1 MEGDHDKT
9 SFWKKNI
16 KNVPGRPSPKREA
29 KNTSKGKQ
37 QGSTSFQ
44 DFQASVSD
52 AWAMDDDEFCSG
64 LKNTKISKK
73 VSQSAALNVLNTHRS
88 ATEVKKSSIENLS
101 DTSPQ
106 IIHDTDTVRISRI
119 PGRPL
124 QLHCSNPPQEEDS
137 EVKLERFEAL
147 LANSPSLQELCKLS
161 WSGVPVKVRSITWR
175 LLSGYLPVNLERRN
189 GVLER
194 KRQDYWTLVKEYYYT
209 EHDEVN
215 RDIQH
220 QINIDVPRMNPTIAL
235 FQQKTVQL
243 MFERIL
249 FIWSIRHPASGYVQG
264 INDLVT
270 PFFVVFLQEFIPESK
285 PFETFNVESLPE
297 EERKIIEA
305 DSFWCLSKFLDGI
318 QDNYVFAQI
327 GIQKKVLQ
335 LEDLIK
341 RVDETLHKHLKQHNV
356 SYLQFSFRWLN
367 NLLTRE
373 LPLRCSI
380 RLWDT
385 YLAENDS
392 FATFQLYVCAA
403 FLLYWKDDLMRQRD
417 FQGLL
422 LLLQN
427 LPTQS
432 WSSSQ
437 INLLVAEAYK
447 LKVMFADAPNH
458 LTCNTTNSSES

>member
-1 MEGDHDKT
+1 MDGESDRA

-16 KNVPGRPSPKREA
+16 KTVPGRPSPKRDT
-29 KNTSKGKQ
+29 KSTSKSKTP
-37 QGSTSFQ
+37 GSTSFQ

-52 AWAMDDDEFCSG
+52 AWDMDDDEFCVISA
-64 LKNTKISKK
+64 LENTKISKK
-73 VSQSAALNVLNTHRS
+73 VSQSAALNVLNTHRNT
-88 ATEVKKSSIENLS
+88 TELEISSTEKAKEKPHIFPETDVK
-101 DTSPQ
+101 
-106 IIHDTDTVRISRI
+106 ISRI
-119 PGRPL
+119 PGRPR
-124 QLHCSNPPQEEDS
+124 QLHCLNPPQEEDNES
-137 EVKLERFEAL
+137 KLERFEAL
-147 LANSPSLQELCKLS
+147 LENPPSLQELSKLS
-161 WSGVPVKVRSITWR
+161 WSGIPVKVRGITWR
-175 LLSGYLPVNLERRN
+175 LLSGYLPINIERRN

-194 KRQDYWTLVKEYYYT
+194 KRQDYWTLVEKYYYT
-209 EHDEVN
+209 EHDETN

-220 QINIDVPRMNPTIAL
+220 QINIDVPRMNPSISL
-235 FQQKTVQL
+235 FQQKTVQV

-270 PFFVVFLQEFIPESK
+270 PFYIVFLQEFIPDNQ
-285 PFETFNVESLPE
+285 PFEQFNVDTLSE
-297 EERKIIEA
+297 EQLKIIEA

-335 LEDLIK
+335 LEELIK
-341 RVDETLHKHLKQHNV
+341 RVDECLHKHLKQHNV

-373 LPLRCSI
+373 LPLRCTI

-385 YLAENDS
+385 YLAENDC

-403 FLLYWKDDLMRQRD
+403 FLLYWKEDLMQERD

-427 LPTQS
+427 LPTHS
-432 WSSSQ
+432 WTSSQ
-437 INLLVAEAYK
+437 ISMLVAEAYK

-458 LTCNTTNSSES
+458 LLSNSGDS

>member
-1 MEGDHDKT
+1 MEGESDRA

-16 KNVPGRPSPKREA
+16 KTVPGRPSPKSDA
-29 KNTSKGKQ
+29 KTTSKTKAPGA
-37 QGSTSFQ
+37 TSFQ

-52 AWAMDDDEFCSG
+52 AWDLEDDEFCVISS
-64 LKNTKISKK
+64 LENTKISKK
-73 VSQSAALNVLNTHRS
+73 VSQSAALNVLNSHRS
-88 ATEVKKSSIENLS
+88 TAEHEVPSNDRTAEKPHLYEP
-101 DTSPQ
+101 DP
-106 IIHDTDTVRISRI
+106 VRISRI
-119 PGRPL
+119 PGRPR
-124 QLHCSNPPQEEDS
+124 QLHCFSPVQEEDNES
-137 EVKLERFEAL
+137 KLERFEAL
-147 LANSPSLQELCKLS
+147 LESNPSLQELSKLS
-161 WSGVPVKVRSITWR
+161 WSGIPVKVRGITWR
-175 LLSGYLPVNLERRN
+175 LLSGYLPINLERRN

-194 KRQDYWTLVKEYYYT
+194 KRQDYWTLVEKYYYT
-209 EHDEVN
+209 EHDETN

-220 QINIDVPRMNPTIAL
+220 QINIDVPRMNPSIPL
-235 FQQKTVQL
+235 FQQRTVQL

-270 PFFVVFLQEFIPESK
+270 PFYIVFLQEFIPDNQ
-285 PFETFNVESLPE
+285 PFERFNVDSLNQDQL
-297 EERKIIEA
+297 RIIEA

-335 LEDLIK
+335 LEELIK
-341 RVDETLHKHLKQHNV
+341 RVDEVLHKHLKQHNV

-373 LPLRCSI
+373 LPLRCTI

-392 FATFQLYVCAA
+392 FATFQLYVSAA
-403 FLLYWKDDLMRQRD
+403 FLLYWKEDLMQEHD

-432 WSSSQ
+432 WTSSQ
-437 INLLVAEAYK
+437 ISMLVAEAYK

-458 LTCNTTNSSES
+458 LLSNTGDS

>member
-1 MEGDHDKT
+1 MESEHQEKS
-9 SFWKKNI
+9 SFWKKNV
-16 KNVPGRPSPKREA
+16 KSVAGRPSPKRDV
-29 KNTSKGKQ
+29 KDIKKTP
-37 QGSTSFQ
+37 GSTSFQ

-52 AWAMDDDEFCSG
+52 AWDLDDDEFCIISG
-64 LKNTKISKK
+64 LENTKISKK
-73 VSQSAALNVLNTHRS
+73 VAHSAALNVLNSHRS
-88 ATEVKKSSIENLS
+88 TTESEASTEKKHSKRMTISETESIK
-101 DTSPQ
+101 
-106 IIHDTDTVRISRI
+106 ISRI
-119 PGRPL
+119 PGRPKPIRRL
-124 QLHCSNPPQEEDS
+124 PCEQEGVEN
-137 EVKLERFEAL
+137 KLERFQNILET
-147 LANSPSLQELCKLS
+147 STTLQELCQLS
-161 WSGVPVKVRSITWR
+161 WSGIPGKVRGITWR
-175 LLSGYLPVNLERRN
+175 LLSGYLPMNLERRN
-189 GVLER
+189 EVLER
-194 KRQDYWTLVKEYYYT
+194 KRHDYWSLVEKYYYT
-209 EHDEVN
+209 EHDETN

-220 QINIDVPRMNPTIAL
+220 QINIDVPRMNPSIPL
-235 FQQKTVQL
+235 FQQKTVQI

-270 PFFVVFLQEFIPESK
+270 PFYIVFLQEYLKEDQ
-285 PFETFNVESLPE
+285 PFEKCFVDELTE
-297 EERKIIEA
+297 EQRRVVEA
-305 DSFWCLSKFLDGI
+305 DSFWCLSKFLDSI

-335 LEDLIK
+335 LEELIK
-341 RVDETLHKHLKQHNV
+341 RVDETLHKHLKEHNV

-373 LPLRCSI
+373 LPLRCTI

-385 YLAENDS
+385 YLAENDC

-403 FLLYWKDDLMRQRD
+403 FLLYWKDDLMQQHD

-432 WSSSQ
+432 WTSSQ
-437 INLLVAEAYK
+437 ISLMVAEAYK

-458 LTCNTTNSSES
+458 LLSNNSGDS

>member
-1 MEGDHDKT
+1 MEGDDKT
-9 SFWKKNI
+9 SFWKKNL
-16 KNVPGRPSPKREA
+16 KNVPGRPSPKKDVKATNRN
-29 KNTSKGKQ
+29 KT

-64 LKNTKISKK
+64 LKDTKISKK
-73 VSQSAALNVLNTHRS
+73 VSQSAALNVLNTHRTAS
-88 ATEVKKSSIENLS
+88 ENQLS
-101 DTSPQ
+101 LETISDSFQVTGES
-106 IIHDTDTVRISRI
+106 DVVRISSI

-124 QLHCSNPPQEEDS
+124 QLHCLNTPHEEDNDS
-137 EVKLERFEAL
+137 KLERFETIL
-147 LANSPSLQELCKLS
+147 GNSPTLQDLCKVS
-161 WSGVPVKVRSITWR
+161 WSGIPVKVRGITWR
-175 LLSGYLPVNLERRN
+175 LLSGYLPINLERRN
-189 GVLER
+189 EVLER
-194 KRQDYWTLVKEYYYT
+194 KRQDYWTLVAKYYYA

-220 QINIDVPRMNPTIAL
+220 QIHIDVPRMNPSIAL
-235 FQQKTVQL
+235 FQQKTVQI

-270 PFFVVFLQEFIPESK
+270 PFFVVFLQEFLNDNQL
-285 PFETFNVESLPE
+285 FETYIVDNLSE
-297 EERKIIEA
+297 EQQKIIEA

-335 LEDLIK
+335 LEELIK
-341 RVDETLHKHLKQHNV
+341 RVDETLHKHLKQHSV

-373 LPLRCSI
+373 LPLRCTI

-385 YLAENDS
+385 YLAENDC

-403 FLLYWKDDLMRQRD
+403 FLLYWKEDLMKQHD

-432 WSSSQ
+432 WTSSQ
-437 INLLVAEAYK
+437 ISMLVAEAYK

-458 LTCNTTNSSES
+458 LISNDTIG

>member
-1 MEGDHDKT
+1 MVLD
-9 SFWKKNI
+9 
-16 KNVPGRPSPKREA
+16 
-29 KNTSKGKQ
+29 
-37 QGSTSFQ
+37 
-44 DFQASVSD
+44 
-52 AWAMDDDEFCSG
+52 
-64 LKNTKISKK
+64 TKISKK

-88 ATEVKKSSIENLS
+88 TNETTEPCYEKS
-101 DTSPQ
+101 Q
-106 IIHDTDTVRISRI
+106 IIPDRDTIKISRI
-119 PGRPL
+119 PGRPR
-124 QLHCSNPPQEEDS
+124 QLHCLNPPQEEDNES
-137 EVKLERFEAL
+137 KLERFEAL
-147 LANSPSLQELCKLS
+147 LENSPSLEELSKLS
-161 WSGVPVKVRSITWR
+161 WSGVPVKLRGIAWR
-175 LLSGYLPVNLERRN
+175 LLSGYLPINLERRSE
-189 GVLER
+189 VLER
-194 KRQDYWTLVKEYYYT
+194 KRKDYWRLVEKYYYT
-209 EHDEVN
+209 EHDETN

-220 QINIDVPRMNPTIAL
+220 QINIDVPRMNPSIAL
-235 FQQKTVQL
+235 FQQKIVQL

-249 FIWSIRHPASGYVQG
+249 FIWAIRHPASGYVQG

-270 PFFVVFLQEFIPESK
+270 PFYVVFLLEFIPDNK
-285 PFETFNVESLPE
+285 PFENFNVGLLQEDQLQ
-297 EERKIIEA
+297 IIEA
-305 DSFWCLSKFLDGI
+305 DSFWCLSKFLDSI

-335 LEDLIK
+335 LEELIK
-341 RVDETLHKHLKQHNV
+341 RVDDGLHKHLKQHNI

-385 YLAENDS
+385 YLAESDC

-403 FLLYWKDDLMRQRD
+403 FLLHWRDDLMLERD

-432 WSSSQ
+432 WTNSQ
-437 INLLVAEAYK
+437 ISVLVAEAYK

-458 LTCNTTNSSES
+458 LLSNSGDS